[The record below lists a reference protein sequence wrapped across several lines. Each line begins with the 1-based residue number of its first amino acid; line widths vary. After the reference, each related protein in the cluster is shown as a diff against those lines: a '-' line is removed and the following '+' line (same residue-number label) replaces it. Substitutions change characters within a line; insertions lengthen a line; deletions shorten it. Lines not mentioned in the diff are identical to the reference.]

1 MLLKLHHHLIH
12 LFWFFIDIKFGKIF
26 FWLFPKINL
35 IRKFRH
41 VIQQK
46 SRKEL
51 IEKFCSPTVEQEFV
65 KDSNDI
71 HYLWKIRFVPKTT
84 SVRYLACAREQL
96 NTKENINHL
105 KYTNEILKYLRR
117 HNSHLMGIATFNRE
131 EMHRRW
137 QDYCRKAPKIEE
149 GSMTY
154 FLVEFFLFLDLLFKI
169 LVFLEKRCVEF
180 L

>member
-1 MLLKLHHHLIH
+1 M
-12 LFWFFIDIKFGKIF
+12 FWFFIDIKSGKKKIF
-26 FWLFPKINL
+26 IYLFFI
-35 IRKFRH
+35 IIFRH

-51 IEKFCSPTVEQEFV
+51 IDKSCAPTVEQEFI
-65 KDSNDI
+65 KDSFDI

-84 SVRYLACAREQL
+84 SVRYLACVQEQF

-117 HNSHLMGIATFNRE
+117 HNTHLMGIATFNRA

-137 QDYCRKAPKIEE
+137 QDYCRMAPKIDHE
-149 GSMTY
+149 SMVY
-154 FLVEFFLFLDLLFKI
+154 FLVYIILFFFYL
-169 LVFLEKRCVEF
+169 
-180 L
+180 